1 MKYAHSMRQQDPD
14 REKAKRELIF
24 DYLKQS
30 DLEIAAVL
38 DQCEMD
44 LGDILRLQVNDVV
57 ALNRKISDDIS
68 VTVEGAPW
76 YTARIGQTDT
86 KKAVKLVDSLLQ

>member
-1 MKYAHSMRQQDPD
+1 
-14 REKAKRELIF
+14 
-24 DYLKQS
+24 
-30 DLEIAAVL
+30 
-38 DQCEMD
+38 MD